1 MKSRK
6 LNAHFN
12 LSFDHLLT
20 TTTKQV
26 KALFE
31 SIEAE
36 EMAKGE
42 YGKNVAAE

>member
-1 MKSRK
+1 

-12 LSFDHLLT
+12 LCFDHLLT
-20 TTTKQV
+20 TTTLQV

-42 YGKNVAAE
+42 YGKNIAAE